1 MLKGLYLTLM
11 VGPVVPVPVPQFVL
25 DSLSSVNISVSA
37 EPFTPSGFDLT
48 FTLSTRSPLHTLFL
62 LAGGASVPIVR
73 VILIATMNGIPE
85 VLIDGVIT
93 KQDVSPGSGAGNST
107 LTITGVDLT
116 AVMDLIELDGFPYPA
131 LPAEGRVAAILVR
144 YAQFGIVPLIIP
156 SLMIDVPIP
165 IERIPR
171 HQGTDLA
178 YINQLANEV
187 GYVFFITPGPAP
199 GMNIAYWGPD
209 FRIGVPQP
217 ALNIN
222 MDAHTN
228 VESLS
233 FSFDNERK
241 EQPYIFIQNL
251 ISKIPLPVPI
261 PDINP
266 LSPPLGL
273 VPPIPKKFVNVSGTA
288 KLSPIQAVLRG
299 LARTSRTSDTV
310 TASGSLNVLRY
321 GRILKARGL
330 VGVRG
335 AGTAFDGLYYVKS
348 VTHNIKRGDYKQN
361 FTLGRNGLIST
372 LPRVPV

>member
-25 DSLSSVNISVSA
+25 DSLSSVTVTNSA
-37 EPFTPSGFDLT
+37 EPHTPSGFDLT

-62 LAGGASVPIVR
+62 LSGGASVPIVR
-73 VILIATMNGIPE
+73 VILIATINGIPD

-93 KQDVSPGSGAGNST
+93 KQDVSPGSNSGNAT
-107 LTITGVDLT
+107 LRITGVDLT
-116 AVMDLIELDGFPYPA
+116 ALMDLVPLDGFPYPA
-131 LPAEGRVAAILVR
+131 MAAEARVAAILIR
-144 YAQFGIVPLIIP
+144 YAPFRIAPLVVPSIL
-156 SLMIDVPIP
+156 IDVPIP

-178 YINQLANEV
+178 YIHQLAHEV
-187 GYVFFITPGPAP
+187 GHVFFITPGAVP
-199 GMNIAYWGPD
+199 GTNIAYWGPD
-209 FRIGVPQP
+209 VRIGPPQP

-241 EQPYIFIQNL
+241 EQPFIYVQNL
-251 ISKIPLPVPI
+251 ISKISIPIPI

-273 VPPIPKKFVNVSGTA
+273 VPTIPKKFVNITGTA
-288 KLSPIQAVLRG
+288 KLSPIQAVMRG
-299 LARTSRTSDTV
+299 LARTSQTSDTV

-321 GRILKARGL
+321 GRILKSRGL

-335 AGTAFDGLYYVKS
+335 AGMAFDGLYYVKS
-348 VTHNIKRGDYKQN
+348 VTHNIKRGEYKQS

-372 LPRVPV
+372 LPRVPA

>member
-25 DSLSSVNISVSA
+25 DSLSSVTITNSA
-37 EPFTPSGFDLT
+37 EAFTPSGFDLT
-48 FTLSTRSPLHTLFL
+48 FTLSTHSPLHTLFL
-62 LAGGASVPIVR
+62 ISGSVPFTIVR
-73 VILIATMNGIPE
+73 VILIATLNGIPD
-85 VLIDGVIT
+85 VLIDGIIT
-93 KQDVSPGSGAGNST
+93 KQDVSPGAGAGSST

-116 AVMDLIELDGFPYPA
+116 AAMDLVELDGFPYPA
-131 LPAEGRVAAILVR
+131 LPPEGRVAAILLR
-144 YAQFGIVPLIIP
+144 YAQFGILPVIIP
-156 SLMIDVPIP
+156 SLLIDVPIP

-178 YINQLANEV
+178 YINQLAHEV
-187 GYVFFITPGPAP
+187 GYVFFITPGPLP
-199 GMNIAYWGPD
+199 GVNIAYWGPD
-209 FRIGVPQP
+209 FRLGIPQP

-228 VESLS
+228 VESLR
-233 FSFDNERK
+233 FSFNSERK
-241 EQPYIFIQNL
+241 VQPYIYIQNL
-251 ISKIPLPVPI
+251 ISKISIPVPI

-273 VPPIPKKFVNVSGTA
+273 VPSIPKRFVNVSGTA

-299 LARTSRTSDTV
+299 LAKTSQTSDTV
-310 TASGSLNVLRY
+310 TGSGSLNVLRY
-321 GRILKARGL
+321 GRILKSRGL

-335 AGTAFDGLYYVKS
+335 AGLAFDGLYYVKS